1 MPFDRVKDNSIQPM
15 ACTGC
20 GNVFNVKTKD
30 LDSGKASEVQ
40 DMIRYVL
47 NNSKVRFD

>member
-30 LDSGKASEVQ
+30 LDSGKVNPFTLCI
-40 DMIRYVL
+40 DCK
-47 NNSKVRFD
+47 SKQARFKI